1 MSLDNIRKEYEL
13 VDLFCNLAE
22 IPSPSLK
29 EKNVSDWI
37 LGYCKK
43 NNIPAIYIFPQRI
56 AQNNRLCF
64 LLTWMLSGIIHL

>member
-29 EKNVSDWI
+29 EKNGSDWI
-37 LGYCKK
+37 LDYCKK
-43 NNIPAIYIFPQRI
+43 NNIPAKYDDYENIYINIQKCI
-56 AQNNRLCF
+56 D
-64 LLTWMLSGIIHL
+64 I